1 MADKTNSSG
10 TPGPKKGRRT
20 SPTKMD
26 MVRDA
31 LAHFGKKAK
40 PAQMKPYIKDTFGV
54 EMSTDHISTY
64 KGNILRKKGGGKKPG
79 PKPKGAEVATADA
92 VHRGPGRRPSA
103 VSLRD
108 LGTVKDLLG
117 RVGAR
122 ELRSLIDLL
131 A

>member
-1 MADKTNSSG
+1 
-10 TPGPKKGRRT
+10 
-20 SPTKMD
+20 

-64 KGNILRKKGGGKKPG
+64 KGSILRKKDGGKKPG
-79 PKPKGAEVATADA
+79 PKPKGAEVAAADA
-92 VHRGPGRRPSA
+92 AHRGPGRRPSA

-117 RVGAR
+117 RVGAK

>member
-1 MADKTNSSG
+1 MADKTNGQG
-10 TPGPKKGRRT
+10 TPGPKRGRRT

-54 EMSTDHISTY
+54 DMSTDHISTY
-64 KGNILRKKGGGKKPG
+64 KGNILRKKGGRKKPG
-79 PKPKGAEVATADA
+79 PGPKGAQAAVADT

-103 VSLRD
+103 VSFHD
-108 LGTVKDLLG
+108 LNTVKDLLG

>member
-1 MADKTNSSG
+1 MADKTSGSG

-64 KGNILRKKGGGKKPG
+64 KGSILRKKDGGKKPG
-79 PKPKGAEVATADA
+79 PRPKGAQPAAADA
-92 VHRGPGRRPSA
+92 AHRGPGRRPSA
-103 VSLRD
+103 VSYRD
-108 LGTVKDLLG
+108 LNTVKDLLG